1 MATLNNFEKRW
12 AVVEET
18 RDVDSLDIH
27 FRIAVRTLDGWVRV
41 MDITNAGFVSE
52 VPPTRRRVLED
63 IQRNITMQL
72 AELTLEEK

>member
-1 MATLNNFEKRW
+1 MATPNNFEKRW
-12 AVVEET
+12 AVVEEI
-18 RDVDSLDIH
+18 RAVNSLDVR
-27 FRIAVRTLDGWVRV
+27 FRIAVRALDGWVHV
-41 MDITNAGFVSE
+41 MDITNAGYVAT